1 MSHTPATDAA
11 QAAQAIKDR
20 AVTLRY
26 EGRQFPRTAKT
37 AANWLI
43 RAAEW
48 ARLHGDFDLAAQL
61 VAQADS
67 LNLYA
72 LCPTPLHDVRP
83 GRRQYAPQNNQPSS
97 RWNAGA

>member
-1 MSHTPATDAA
+1 MSHTPATDTA
-11 QAAQAIKDR
+11 QAAQVIKDR
-20 AVTLRY
+20 ALTLRY

-61 VAQADS
+61 DAQAAS
-67 LNLYA
+67 LDLYE
-72 LCPTPLHDVRP
+72 PYPMPLHDDRP
-83 GRRQYAPQNNQPSS
+83 GKRQYAPGT
-97 RWNAGA
+97 NA